1 MHKKRKKAEK
11 MNDFVRDNAALSP
24 LKVCVAVLL
33 RTRFLAATAAQL
45 PQDDIAELDTVLV
58 GLLSASGARAT
69 RFRDLIALL
78 RAHPF
83 QAADQVVAVYTSAVR
98 LHPPSPFSQPVHIC
112 VCIHFSPM
120 SGNRSAKSS
129 RSRG

>member
-1 MHKKRKKAEK
+1 
-11 MNDFVRDNAALSP
+11 MNDFVRENAELSP

-58 GLLSASGARAT
+58 ALLSASGARPT
-69 RFRDLIALL
+69 RFRDIVALL

-83 QAADQVVAVYTSAVR
+83 QAAEQVVAVYTSAVC
-98 LHPPSPFSQPVHIC
+98 HAP
-112 VCIHFSPM
+112 
-120 SGNRSAKSS
+120 
-129 RSRG
+129 